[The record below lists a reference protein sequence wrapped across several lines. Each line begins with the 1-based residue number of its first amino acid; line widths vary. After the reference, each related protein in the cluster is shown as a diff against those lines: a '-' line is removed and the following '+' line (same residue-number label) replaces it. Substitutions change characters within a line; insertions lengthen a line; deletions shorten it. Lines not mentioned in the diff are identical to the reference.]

1 MNKIQLLSYILTEWS
16 ILFLAY
22 PLPLWLICYLSWGI
36 REHINLSISI
46 FIIFWRNNLR
56 EYFSFILL
64 IYFFLFF
71 ILLSIFLL
79 FSLKCYL
86 LFLYLFY
93 DNFLFLLLFLWAFV
107 RIVYMFTPAD
117 ITKVIVTSFAMNMV
131 TSSIFFIY
139 NSALFTHSPT

>member
-1 MNKIQLLSYILTEWS
+1 MNKIQLLSYILPEWS
-16 ILFLAY
+16 ILFIAY
-22 PLPLWLICYLSWGI
+22 PILLRCLSWGF
-36 REHINLSISI
+36 REHINLFIFV
-46 FIIFWRNNLR
+46 FIIFWGNNLR
-56 EYFSFILL
+56 KYFSSILL
-64 IYFFLFF
+64 IYFLLFF
-71 ILLSIFLL
+71 LLLSIFLL
-79 FSLKCYL
+79 FSLKCSL

-117 ITKVIVTSFAMNMV
+117 ITKVIVTSFTMNMI